1 MKNYYQILGLSKD
14 ASQDD
19 IKKAYRKLSK
29 QYHPDVNPDGENQF
43 KEIAEAYDVLS
54 DPQKKQTYDMGGDPN
69 GRNPFGGGDMNFDEF
84 LRNMGFG
91 GNPFQNGGG
100 SFRKKPSAPDK
111 IINIDIT
118 PTESYLAP
126 KKTITYRREVECGG
140 CSGSGG
146 DKQGCNTCKGSGMV
160 TQVMGSG
167 FFQHVVQSACPTC
180 KGKGSF
186 ITRACNA
193 CNATG
198 TLGEMK
204 SINIDIHHGVDDGE
218 FYRLDSAGDYHNGYY
233 GNLLIKI
240 RMIPEPLWEKM
251 GDDLV
256 YHNIVDYNGLM
267 NESLEIPHPDG
278 KISIKYP
285 DLFDTSSPMRIKGKG
300 YKKGR
305 VGDLYVKNFVK
316 FKRSEITNQ

>member
-1 MKNYYQILGLSKD
+1 MGISKD

-69 GRNPFGGGDMNFDEF
+69 GRSPFGGGDMNFDDF
-84 LRNMGFG
+84 LRNMGFN

-100 SFRKKPSAPDK
+100 SFRRKPSAPDK
-111 IINIDIT
+111 IINIDTT

-160 TQVMGSG
+160 TQTMGSG
-167 FFQHVVQSACPTC
+167 FFQQVVQSVCPTC

-186 ITRACNA
+186 IIRACNT

-204 SINIDIHHGVDDGE
+204 SINVDIHHGVDDGE
-218 FYRLDSAGDYHNGYY
+218 FYRLESAGDYHNGYY

-267 NESLEIPHPDG
+267 NESIEIPHPDG

-285 DLFDTSSPMRIKGKG
+285 DLFDTSNPMRIKGKG

-305 VGDLYVKNFVK
+305 VGDLYIKNFVK

>member
-1 MKNYYQILGLSKD
+1 MGISKD

-69 GRNPFGGGDMNFDEF
+69 GRNPFGGGDMNFDDF
-84 LRNMGFG
+84 LRNMGFN

-100 SFRKKPSAPDK
+100 SFRRKPSAPDK

-140 CSGSGG
+140 CFGSGG
-146 DKQGCNTCKGSGMV
+146 DKQACNTCKGSGMV
-160 TQVMGSG
+160 TQTMGSG
-167 FFQHVVQSACPTC
+167 FFQQVVQSACPTC

-186 ITRACNA
+186 IIRACNT

-251 GDDLV
+251 GDELV

-267 NESLEIPHPDG
+267 NENIEIPHPDG

-305 VGDLYVKNFVK
+305 VGDLYIKNFVK
-316 FKRSEITNQ
+316 FKRSEITN

>member
-1 MKNYYQILGLSKD
+1 MKNYYQILGISKD

-69 GRNPFGGGDMNFDEF
+69 GRNPFGGGDMNFDDF
-84 LRNMGFG
+84 LRNMGFN

-100 SFRKKPSAPDK
+100 SFRRKPSAPDK

-140 CSGSGG
+140 CFGSGG
-146 DKQGCNTCKGSGMV
+146 DKQACNTCKGSGMV
-160 TQVMGSG
+160 TQTMGSG
-167 FFQHVVQSACPTC
+167 FFQQVVQSACPTC

-186 ITRACNA
+186 IIRACNT

-251 GDDLV
+251 GDELV

-267 NESLEIPHPDG
+267 NENIEIPHPDG

-305 VGDLYVKNFVK
+305 VGDLYIKNFVK
-316 FKRSEITNQ
+316 FKRSEITN